1 LLGLGFWAW
10 HIGAVG
16 ASLLGPE
23 LFFDNFKYNIFGM
36 LCFGSSPNLA
46 ALERIKK
53 KISVGK
59 FYSFSTADYYQLTI
73 FFERVFS

>member
-1 LLGLGFWAW
+1 LIIFFYFLLGLGFWAW

-23 LFFDNFKYNIFGM
+23 FFFDNFKYTIFGM
-36 LCFGSSPNLA
+36 LCFGSSPNLT

-53 KISVGK
+53 NQRRKI
-59 FYSFSTADYYQLTI
+59 LLI
-73 FFERVFS
+73 FNS